1 MGQRQSAPGGGSG
14 DKKDDKEKKK
24 KYEPPVPTRVGK
36 KKRKAKGPDS
46 ANKLPSVT
54 PHTRCRLRQLK
65 LERIKV
71 RVREVENVGGLGGTA
86 RGKANVMI
94 ILSRSY
100 ELLDSNGILI
110 NTPFL

>member
-14 DKKDDKEKKK
+14 DKKDDKDKKK

-71 RVREVENVGGLGGTA
+71 SGTKNVF
-86 RGKANVMI
+86 VFSSVISFM
-94 ILSRSY
+94 
-100 ELLDSNGILI
+100 
-110 NTPFL
+110 

>member
-1 MGQRQSAPGGGSG
+1 MGQRQSGPGGGAG
-14 DKKDDKEKKK
+14 DKKDDKDKKK

-36 KKRKAKGPDS
+36 KKKRAKGPDS

-71 RVREVENVGGLGGTA
+71 GQIDIQDFLLPSVFQQFSCKHVTNDVFCLVRMN
-86 RGKANVMI
+86 I
-94 ILSRSY
+94 Y
-100 ELLDSNGILI
+100 
-110 NTPFL
+110 

>member
-71 RVREVENVGGLGGTA
+71 RSLSWVLAKTGRDPDGIGC
-86 RGKANVMI
+86 RG
-94 ILSRSY
+94 
-100 ELLDSNGILI
+100 E
-110 NTPFL
+110 P